1 MFGALSSNDDGHS
14 VFRKGKTMMRR
25 KGFTLVELVVVI
37 LILGILAGVAAPKML
52 NTSAKATDNGIKQ
65 TLAIVRDAI
74 ELYQANNGGALPP
87 CNATGTDFIPL
98 VQTYIRGAVFPKSPL
113 AASAVAGQVKG
124 TTGVTTPDGTTGWMY
139 NSGTG
144 EFIVN
149 SSAMSAS
156 SAGPYSSF

>member
-1 MFGALSSNDDGHS
+1 
-14 VFRKGKTMMRR
+14 MMRR

-74 ELYQANNGGALPP
+74 ELYQANNGALPA
-87 CNATGTDFIPL
+87 CNATDGANFISF
-98 VQTYIRGAVFPKSPL
+98 VQPYIRGSVFPKSPL
-113 AASAVAGQVKG
+113 MGGAAAGYVK
-124 TTGVTTPDGTTGWMY
+124 GVTTTTPDATTGWMY
-139 NSGTG
+139 NTNTG

-149 SSAMSAS
+149 SSAGSAS
-156 SAGPYSSF
+156 NAMITYNSF

>member
-1 MFGALSSNDDGHS
+1 
-14 VFRKGKTMMRR
+14 MMRR

-87 CNATGTDFIPL
+87 CDATGTTFIPV
-98 VQTYIRGAVFPKSPL
+98 VQPYIRGATFPKSPL
-113 AASAVAGQVKG
+113 LSGAVASQVKG
-124 TTGVTTPDGTTGWMY
+124 VATTTADNSTGWMY
-139 NSGTG
+139 NTGSG
-144 EFIVN
+144 EFIIN
-149 SSAMSAS
+149 SNAVSAS
-156 SAGPYSSF
+156 GVGLYSSF

>member
-1 MFGALSSNDDGHS
+1 
-14 VFRKGKTMMRR
+14 MMRR

-74 ELYQANNGGALPP
+74 ELYQANNGGNLPP
-87 CNATGTDFIPL
+87 CNVTGSDFIPL
-98 VQTYIRGAVFPKSPL
+98 VQPYIRGALFPKSPL
-113 AASAVAGQVKG
+113 AAPAVASQVKG
-124 TTGVTTPDGTTGWMY
+124 VATTTADNSTGWMY
-139 NSGTG
+139 NTGTG

-149 SSAMSAS
+149 SNAASAS
-156 SAGPYSSF
+156 GAGLYSTF